1 MIDVEGQLRR
11 IGADLESLGRQF
23 AVVGGLAISVLAEP
37 RLTRDADV
45 AVAVADDQD
54 AEALIRQLTN
64 IGYSVLAIVEQQQ
77 TGRLNTVRL
86 QHHQASGVVTDLLF
100 ASSGIEPEVVEAA
113 QDLTIIPGL
122 ELPVAR
128 VGHLIAMKLLSRDD
142 RGRPNDA
149 DDLRALR
156 QIADDDDWRL
166 AAEGVE
172 LIMERG
178 YGRDRTLDASL
189 NDLRLNDAY

>member
-1 MIDVEGQLRR
+1 MIEVEGQLRR
-11 IGADLESLGRQF
+11 ICADLESLGRQC
-23 AVVGGLAISVLAEP
+23 ALVGGLAISVVAEP

-45 AVAVADDQD
+45 AVTVADDLD
-54 AEALIRQLTN
+54 AEGLIRQLTN
-64 IGYSVLAIVEQQQ
+64 MGYSVLAIVEQQQ
-77 TGRLNTVRL
+77 TGRLSTVRL
-86 QHHQASGVVTDLLF
+86 QHRQSSGVVTDLLF
-100 ASSGIEPEVVEAA
+100 ASSGIEPEVVGAA
-113 QDLTIIPGL
+113 RGLTIIPGL

-166 AAEGVE
+166 AAEGVA